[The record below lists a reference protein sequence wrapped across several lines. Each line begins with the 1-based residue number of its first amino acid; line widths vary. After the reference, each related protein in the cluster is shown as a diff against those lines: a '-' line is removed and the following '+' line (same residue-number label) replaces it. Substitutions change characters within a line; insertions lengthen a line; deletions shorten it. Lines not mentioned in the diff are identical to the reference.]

1 MASTSGSI
9 MQRSAAHLNDTS
21 MLVYN
26 ADVLLPYLN
35 MAIDELQEE
44 LGVFEIGEMRR
55 ETIIILVNAGD
66 TSIPQMPLDF
76 LEAISVLERARG
88 SSDEWR
94 EVDQVVAIDP
104 NLTIRPGNTLSQWTE
119 RSDRIEIN
127 PPALDREILLDYV
140 ASMTIAEG
148 EDGPINIESSRRL
161 LALLTARNAAR
172 DAGNSRTKA
181 DTYEPDIARARD
193 RLIRRLQKKSQE
205 VSGTRR
211 LPYQGRG

>member
-9 MQRSAAHLNDTS
+9 MMRAAAHLNDINQ
-21 MLVYN
+21 LVYN
-26 ADVLLPYLN
+26 SDVLLPMLN

-44 LGVFEIGEMRR
+44 LGVFEIGEMKR
-55 ETIIILVNAGD
+55 ESIIILVGAGD
-66 TSIPQMPLDF
+66 TSLLQMPLDF
-76 LEAISVLERARG
+76 LEAISILERARG
-88 SSDEWR
+88 SQDQWR

-104 NLTIRPGNTLSQWTE
+104 NLSTTRVDTVQQWIE

-127 PPALDREILLDYV
+127 PPSRDREVLLDYV

-172 DAGNSRTKA
+172 DLGNSRTKA
-181 DTYEPDIARARD
+181 DTYEPDIGRARD
-193 RLIRRLQKKSQE
+193 RLIRRLQKKSQD
-205 VSGTRR
+205 VMGVRR